1 MYLSHVTLP
10 IDVLNWNKLLQNKIK
25 YAVLTRYEIEKDF
38 QNKVLQWNKTILI
51 EVFQLRKKFEI
62 KISTKCQLEL
72 HYTKIRLQ
80 SKTIIETDGQ
90 KKKEKKSLQSFTLF
104 IFQDDNFVLSAIFC
118 AIEEN
123 NLEGLDKL
131 LSMANIDV
139 NQVRVHHIFSR
150 ILNPEFVFFFL
161 RKKLSVR

>member
-1 MYLSHVTLP
+1 MPIRVASNFSSLAVKNNKPKFGYLFFL
-10 IDVLNWNKLLQNKIK
+10 
-25 YAVLTRYEIEKDF
+25 
-38 QNKVLQWNKTILI
+38 
-51 EVFQLRKKFEI
+51 
-62 KISTKCQLEL
+62 
-72 HYTKIRLQ
+72 
-80 SKTIIETDGQ
+80 
-90 KKKEKKSLQSFTLF
+90 KKETEKSLHSFTLF

-150 ILNPEFVFFFL
+150 ILIFFFFFL
-161 RKKLSVR
+161 RKKLSIR